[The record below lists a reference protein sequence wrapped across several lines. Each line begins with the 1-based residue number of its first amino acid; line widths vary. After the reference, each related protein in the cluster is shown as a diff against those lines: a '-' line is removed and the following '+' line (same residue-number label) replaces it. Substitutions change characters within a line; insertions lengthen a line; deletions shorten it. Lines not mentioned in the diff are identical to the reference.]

1 VTASRAKQGATRHD
15 ILESRAPQQRK
26 GVRDMVEQWMTVAE
40 AAAYLRVHPR
50 TIERRLAAGKLASGR
65 AEDGQVVV
73 RIEVPDEPEADG
85 APDND
90 VNDAAFE
97 AVKELADRQVD
108 IAAGS
113 ASAIVRMTQELAERA
128 TQDLAICKTE
138 LQVARKSSR
147 VAWITVGLLG
157 GTLTAALMGTIT
169 WSGRTLADERANVR
183 VLGEKLQ
190 EVRQDKQALAR
201 DLGAERDTARR
212 AELAARQDLEDVKL
226 ARAKIEGEL
235 AVYAR
240 QADARPASATTRP
253 ASVIQRIAAALA
265 EPE

>member
-1 VTASRAKQGATRHD
+1 MA
-15 ILESRAPQQRK
+15 
-26 GVRDMVEQWMTVAE
+26 EQWMTVAE

-73 RIEVPDEPEADG
+73 KIDVPDEPEPVTAAD
-85 APDND
+85 AS
-90 VNDAAFE
+90 VNDFAFE
-97 AVKELADRQVD
+97 TVRELADRQVD

-128 TQDLAICKTE
+128 TQDLAVAKQE
-138 LQVARKSSR
+138 LQLARRSSR
-147 VAWITVGLLG
+147 LAWVTVGLLG
-157 GTLTAALMGTIT
+157 GSLTAGLMGTIT

-183 VLGEKLQ
+183 VLGEKIAELK
-190 EVRQDKQALAR
+190 QDRQALAR
-201 DLGAERDTARR
+201 DLGAERDAARR

-253 ASVIQRIAAALA
+253 ANVIQRIAAAIA
-265 EPE
+265 EAE